1 MIRFLPLTLK
11 AYPFNALFVI
21 NSKSLRAFPWIFG
34 NIPLNVW
41 QHSSECGTQP
51 FGTQPFNIQPFPW
64 NVWWDSPGCF
74 PQNIWHHSLECLAT
88 FPGIFGETLRNL
100 WRLSP
105 EYNATPIPRPSHNGP
120 LIPFPVPLF
129 LILCIAYLV

>member
-1 MIRFLPLTLK
+1 MIRFLQLTLK

-41 QHSSECGTQP
+41 QHSSEFGTHP
-51 FGTQPFNIQPFPW
+51 FGTQPFNTQPFPR

-74 PQNIWHHSLECLAT
+74 PQNIWHHSLKCLAP

-105 EYNATPIPRPSHNGP
+105 EYNAAPIPRPSHSGP